1 MVLREDTNM
10 KKLLAGVLAA
20 VMLLGMVACSGSNS
34 ASTKTALDNVI
45 EKGEITVAIS
55 PDFAPSEFKDPSTG
69 EVLGSDV
76 FVAQYIADYLS
87 KKYDKEIK
95 LVIEEMDF
103 KSCQAAV
110 STGTVDFS
118 VNAFAATDER
128 KENFICSSH
137 YGMTDD
143 SDSFQGFLVHSEDAS
158 KFAKPEDFSGKTIAV
173 QLASLQ
179 YNLVTAQL
187 PEDIKIE
194 YITTVTQGALM
205 LANGNVDALA
215 TTSETGSLLMGNY
228 EGLSMA
234 DFHLDYSSEG
244 SVALINLNNQELA
257 DAINEAIE
265 DMVANVNWPEIR
277 QQYTDIAAELG
288 VTNE

>member
-1 MVLREDTNM
+1 MTIREETIM
-10 KKLLAGVLAA
+10 KKIFAMILAA
-20 VMLLGMVACSGSNS
+20 VMVLSMAACSGSNS
-34 ASTKTALDNVI
+34 TAEQTALDKII

-55 PDFAPSEFKDPSTG
+55 PDFAPSEFKDPNTG

-76 FVAQYIADYLS
+76 YVANYVAVYLS
-87 KKYDKEIK
+87 KKYNKEIK

-110 STGTVDFS
+110 STGSVDFS
-118 VNAFAATDER
+118 VNAYAATDER
-128 KENFICSSH
+128 KENYIVSSH

-143 SDSFQGFLVHSEDAS
+143 ENSYQGFLVFEEDA
-158 KFAKPEDFSGKTIAV
+158 AKLSTPESFSGKTIAV

-205 LANGNVDALA
+205 LANHTVDALR
-215 TTSETGSLLMGNY
+215 TPSETGALLMQNY
-228 EGLSMA
+228 DGLAMA
-234 DFHLDYSSEG
+234 EFHLDYSSEG
-244 SVALINLNNQELA
+244 SVALINLNNPELA
-257 DAINEAIE
+257 EAISE
-265 DMVANVNWPEIR
+265 AIDDMVANTNWPEIR
-277 QQYTDIAAELG
+277 QHYTDIAAELG
-288 VTNE
+288 VTND